1 MLDLREGNHVLKAM
15 AFGQGKR
22 RGELELGRP
31 IDVVYSPRWNTFRGE
46 TNLEL
51 ELLDFDRAGSREPVT
66 A

>member
-1 MLDLREGNHVLKAM
+1 M
-15 AFGQGKR
+15 